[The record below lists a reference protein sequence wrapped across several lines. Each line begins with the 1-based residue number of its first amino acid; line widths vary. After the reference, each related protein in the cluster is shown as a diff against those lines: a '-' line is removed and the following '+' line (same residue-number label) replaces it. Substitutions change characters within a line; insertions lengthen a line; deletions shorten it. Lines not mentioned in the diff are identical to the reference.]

1 MPTLYLIPTVL
12 APDTQDQVLSNPIL
26 ETLKTT
32 RIYFVENIK
41 TTRRYISSLKLGI
54 VIDDLTFYDLA
65 DYKDTTDLYNLLIG
79 LSENIGLVSESG
91 CPGVADPGSELIEIA
106 HALGIRV
113 KPLVGPNS
121 IIMALMSSGLNG
133 QSFAF
138 NGYLPI
144 DEKDREKKIKGLE
157 LLASQQKQTQL
168 FIETPY
174 RNKQMLASLLKT
186 LKPETRLGIASN
198 ITAEDEFIKTGSVA
212 WWRKQTSLPDIHK
225 KPTIFM
231 FL

>member
-79 LSENIGLVSESG
+79 LSENVGLVSESG

-144 DEKDREKKIKGLE
+144 DEKDREKKIKSLE

-212 WWRKQTSLPDIHK
+212 WWRKQPSLPDIHK